1 MMLLV
6 LVLTFWRIVQD
17 LVESSRFAHQIPH
30 RPKLLMM
37 TRLQRFL
44 LDVLLDHKNLMTM
57 TMVIKAEMMKQMKQ
71 MKMVTKT
78 AGLDVASSRMDNNVV
93 VVDTC
98 LLNNVTIDVSATI
111 HVAIRVE
118 STTEYQSQLLDSFYF
133 IRNSFSLV

>member
-1 MMLLV
+1 
-6 LVLTFWRIVQD
+6 
-17 LVESSRFAHQIPH
+17 
-30 RPKLLMM
+30 MM

-57 TMVIKAEMMKQMKQ
+57 MMAIKAAMMKQMKQ
-71 MKMVTKT
+71 MKETKT
-78 AGLDVASSRMDNNVV
+78 AGLDVANRMDNNVV

-98 LLNNVTIDVSATI
+98 LLNNVTIDVSATT

-133 IRNSFSLV
+133 IRN